1 MVALPVPW
9 GQTDLLRARAVYDKL
24 RLHPGQW
31 MNNLQVKEDAL
42 MRKLVPLTLLILS
55 LAAFALAQSSKTPTI
70 EQSLN
75 IKSAGGPRISPDGRL
90 VAYQVQETNWEE
102 NAFETEIWIA
112 VVASGER
119 YQLTNAKKSSMSPQW
134 SLDSKRLAFISD
146 RDGKRQLY
154 VIAPSGGEALQ
165 LTS

>member
-1 MVALPVPW
+1 
-9 GQTDLLRARAVYDKL
+9 
-24 RLHPGQW
+24 
-31 MNNLQVKEDAL
+31 MNNLRVREDAL
-42 MRKLVPLTLLILS
+42 MRRLVPLTLLILS
-55 LAAFALAQSSKTPTI
+55 LATFALAQSSKTPTI

-112 VVASGER
+112 VVGSGER

-134 SLDSKRLAFISD
+134 SSDSKRLAFVSD

-154 VIAPSGGEALQ
+154 VIAPAGGQ
-165 LTS
+165 GMPLTRFGTGINSFPGSPGAS